1 MFNTL
6 NLFFDKIMY
15 YQRRTCAT
23 TQKCA
28 GTTMCNGTLYGVDIL
43 DEIVKQ
49 TTLHA
54 C

>member
-1 MFNTL
+1 MVNTL

-15 YQRRTCAT
+15 YQRRACAT